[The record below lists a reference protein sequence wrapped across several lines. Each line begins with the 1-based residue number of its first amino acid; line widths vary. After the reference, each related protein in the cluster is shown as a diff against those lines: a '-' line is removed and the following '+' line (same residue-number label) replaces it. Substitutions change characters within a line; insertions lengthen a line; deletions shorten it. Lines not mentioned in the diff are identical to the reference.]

1 MASSL
6 VERIKIWGAVR
17 FGWASPRRKLEAVR
31 GFQATEADGVWHLHR
46 SYRGLSDPR
55 HRSIVFTHSLE
66 EESHA
71 DEFARVYK
79 QASEYGLS
87 PIRYERRSLYDAEAP
102 AWKSFAYVHVGEVDA
117 TDRFRSIRENLDEGP
132 LRDALEKIV
141 DDEEGHID
149 LTHDIL
155 LEMGATPPEIRKEIR
170 RVRLARAWENWL
182 RIGKRMADW
191 LISLQLSIIYYLIG
205 PFVFILARRKLR
217 NSVVEFDN
225 NHLKQM

>member
-1 MASSL
+1 MPSTI
-6 VERIKIWGAVR
+6 ERIKIWGAVKL
-17 FGWASPRRKLEAVR
+17 GWSVPGRMLEAIR

-46 SYRGLSDPR
+46 SYDSLSDPR

-79 QASEYGLS
+79 QSSNYGLS
-87 PIRYERRSLYDAEAP
+87 PIRYERRSLYGRDAP

-117 TDRFRSIRENLDEGP
+117 TDRFKAIRANLDDGP
-132 LRDALEKIV
+132 LRTALAKIV

-155 LEMGATPPEIRKEIR
+155 LEMGAKPKEIQREMR
-170 RVRLARAWENWL
+170 RVRMARAWENWL
-182 RIGKRMADW
+182 RVGKRMADW
-191 LISLQLSIIYYLIG
+191 VISLQLSIIYYLAG
-205 PFVFILARRKLR
+205 PFMFLFARRKLR
-217 NSVVEFDN
+217 NSVVEYDN
-225 NHLKQM
+225 NHLKRM

>member
-1 MASSL
+1 MSAST
-6 VERIKIWGAVR
+6 VERIKIWVAVKL
-17 FGWASPRRKLEAVR
+17 GWALPGRMLEAIR

-46 SYRGLSDPR
+46 SYQGLTDPR

-79 QASEYGLS
+79 QSSEYGLS
-87 PIRYERRSLYDAEAP
+87 PVRYERRTLYERDAP

-117 TDRFRSIRENLDEGP
+117 TDRFKAIRANLNEGP
-132 LRDALEKIV
+132 LRAALETII

-155 LEMGATPPEIRKEIR
+155 LEMGAKPREIRRELR

-182 RIGKRMADW
+182 RVGTRMADW
-191 LISLQLSIIYYLIG
+191 VITLQLGLIYYLVG
-205 PFVFILARRKLR
+205 PFVFLLARKKLR
-217 NSVVEFDN
+217 SVTVEYDN